1 MAHVTL
7 NEICCEM
14 KALGFEYGSFVNP
27 RYTTF
32 EFIPQIQEL
41 TSIKPMGKVLWFS
54 RITETDSR
62 ELTLGWKE
70 WIEME
75 DFELE
80 EYGRR
85 GLLFVKVDSKLIT
98 SESHPSLG
106 KEGKWRHEGKW
117 MPEIK
122 WQEIASEFAGISVCP
137 SKPTRDNL
145 FSSWDVDTIAIWD
158 PCCIV
163 EARAFNNTGAKWT
176 YTTCRPV

>member
-1 MAHVTL
+1 
-7 NEICCEM
+7 M

-54 RITETDSR
+54 CITETDSR

-80 EYGRR
+80 EYEKR
-85 GLLFVKVDSKLIT
+85 GLLFVKVDSNMIT
-98 SESHPSLG
+98 NESHPSLG
-106 KEGKWRHEGKW
+106 KKGKWRHQGKW
-117 MPEIK
+117 MQEIK
-122 WQEIASEFAGISVCP
+122 WHDIASEFAGITIIP
-137 SKPTRDNL
+137 NKL
-145 FSSWDVDTIAIWD
+145 FSLWDVDTLAIWD
-158 PCCIV
+158 PCCIS
-163 EARAFNNTGAKWT
+163 ESRAFNNAGAKWT
-176 YTTCRPV
+176 YSTCHCTRPV